1 MNEPNL
7 ESVSCHPTT
16 PHPFTSCMQQPS
28 FLDFSFHN
36 MTTFPDLTPTGR
48 SPQPL
53 LYAFQPTKT
62 DRRDEVEPETLIT
75 IPSATHPN
83 SPYVPWTPQVRQE
96 ILQPLTTGSHM
107 SYAPDRYFRPLSRTG
122 AQTPESTEF
131 RPESSRS
138 GSKFLGVSWNIRNI
152 KVTVK
157 KNVGHVAKYIMRLK
171 KVRPTHTNMQTHEQ
185 EKLKAFQPNL
195 PASFDSARTNTL
207 VTWLQG
213 RQYAAQERGRDV
225 SHYASLDEYE
235 RAGSW
240 LDLSHNHH
248 DKTTDAS
255 HRPLRQTSNP
265 ALIDTSFTHEPFS
278 MSWLQ
283 EGHSISCPSTP
294 IKIQPHTKSPACR
307 DSDLLSLNLI
317 HRYPPPS
324 ASSIQDFGS
333 PRGRM
338 RELNMPGG
346 WTFN

>member
-16 PHPFTSCMQQPS
+16 HPFTSCMQLPS
-28 FLDFSFHN
+28 FLDFSFHT
-36 MTTFPDLTPTGR
+36 MTTLPDLTPTGR

-53 LYAFQPTKT
+53 LYAFQPTT
-62 DRRDEVEPETLIT
+62 TERYNEVEPDTL

-83 SPYVPWTPQVRQE
+83 SPYVPWAPQVRQE
-96 ILQPLTTGSHM
+96 ILQPLTAGSHM
-107 SYAPDRYFRPLSRTG
+107 SYALDRYSRPLSRAG
-122 AQTPESTEF
+122 AQAPEPTEF

-138 GSKFLGVSWNIRNI
+138 GNKFLRVSRNIRNI

-157 KNVGHVAKYIMRLK
+157 KNVEFVAKYIKRLR
-171 KVRPTHTNMQTHEQ
+171 KVRSTHTNIQIHEQ
-185 EKLKAFQPNL
+185 ENLKAFQPNS
-195 PASFDSARTNTL
+195 PTSFDSVETNTL

-213 RQYAAQERGRDV
+213 RQYAAQERGREV

-248 DKTTDAS
+248 DNTTDAS
-255 HRPLRQTSNP
+255 HHPLRQASNP
-265 ALIDTSFTHEPFS
+265 TLIDTSFTHQPFRI
-278 MSWLQ
+278 SWLQ

-294 IKIQPHTKSPACR
+294 IKIQPHTKFPAGR
-307 DSDLLSLNLI
+307 DSDLLRSLDLI
-317 HRYPPPS
+317 YRDSPQS
-324 ASSIQDFGS
+324 VIQDFGS
-333 PRGRM
+333 PRGRT